1 MCSEHC
7 NLPDVSFVSIDDVY
21 SSQIAVNYLLSIG
34 RSRIALI
41 NSQLTNAYARFREK
55 GFLSA
60 LNKAGLQANN
70 NWILHITE
78 IDFDIAVSVITSLL
92 KGPTAR
98 MQSTVSLTYMGLQ
111 PSKQFRI
118 TVYVFLRI

>member
-41 NSQLTNAYARFREK
+41 NSQLTNAYARFRERAFSPPCARPVCRQIAI
-55 GFLSA
+55 GSCI
-60 LNKAGLQANN
+60 LQKL
-70 NWILHITE
+70 ILTLP
-78 IDFDIAVSVITSLL
+78 SL
-92 KGPTAR
+92 
-98 MQSTVSLTYMGLQ
+98 
-111 PSKQFRI
+111 
-118 TVYVFLRI
+118 

>member
-41 NSQLTNAYARFREK
+41 NSQLTNAYARFAK
-55 GFLSA
+55 GLSLRPA
-60 LNKAGLQANN
+60 QGRSAG
-70 NWILHITE
+70 
-78 IDFDIAVSVITSLL
+78 
-92 KGPTAR
+92 K
-98 MQSTVSLTYMGLQ
+98 
-111 PSKQFRI
+111 
-118 TVYVFLRI
+118 

>member
-41 NSQLTNAYARFREK
+41 NSQLTNAYARRERL
-55 GFLSA
+55 LSA
-60 LNKAGLQANN
+60 LSKAGRRQ
-70 NWILHITE
+70 
-78 IDFDIAVSVITSLL
+78 
-92 KGPTAR
+92 
-98 MQSTVSLTYMGLQ
+98 
-111 PSKQFRI
+111 
-118 TVYVFLRI
+118 